1 MLKSTKKSKRSL
13 SNLNVKQTLDIR
25 KTEVLS
31 SMFDSYT
38 SKTQKSKKLH
48 EKAKSVLPA
57 GVSYAIRHFE
67 PYPFYTARAKGSK
80 LFDVD
85 GNEYVDF
92 WLGHT
97 ALILGH
103 SPPAVVEAVKKQLEN
118 GTHYGT
124 SHELEIKLA
133 KQIVKIVAS
142 AEMVR
147 FTNSGTEANM
157 YATRLARAY
166 TGRTKIAKFEG
177 GWHGGYDALHTSVK
191 SPFNIPESA
200 GLTAGALQ
208 DTIVLPFNDLEGV
221 SERLKNKEV
230 ASITIEPVLGAGG
243 GIPAEKEFLK
253 GLRELCNERG
263 ILLIFDEVITG
274 FRLAP
279 GGGQQYYGVTPDI
292 TVFGKILGGGFPI
305 GAFCGR
311 REVMERIDALVYR
324 RPYYSFHGGTFAAN
338 PISMTAG
345 LATLKVLEDGQLINE
360 LNNIGGK
367 IREKLNEIFEA
378 NEMKV
383 QVTGAGSLFN
393 THFTRGEV
401 KDARA
406 ASKADKKKQVDY
418 HLNLIA
424 NGVFLLPTHTG
435 ALSTVHS
442 ETDIEKLLLETEKYA
457 KQCERM

>member
-1 MLKSTKKSKRSL
+1 M
-13 SNLNVKQTLDIR
+13 
-25 KTEVLS
+25 EVLS
-31 SMFDSYT
+31 DMFDSYT
-38 SKTQKSKKLH
+38 SKTRKSKELH
-48 EKAKSVLPA
+48 ERAKTVLPA

-133 KQIVKIVAS
+133 EQIVKIVPS

-166 TGRTKIAKFEG
+166 TDRSKIAKFEG
-177 GWHGGYDALHTSVK
+177 GWHGGYDALHISVK
-191 SPFNIPESA
+191 YPFDVPESA
-200 GLTAGALQ
+200 GLTTGALQ

-221 SERLKNKEV
+221 KERLKNKEV

-243 GIPAEKEFLK
+243 GIPVEKEFLK

-311 REVMERIDALVYR
+311 RDIMERIDTLVYE
-324 RPYYSFHGGTFAAN
+324 RPHYSFHGGTFAAN

-345 LATLKVLEDGQLINE
+345 LATLKILEDGQLANK
-360 LNNIGGK
+360 LNNGGGK
-367 IREKLNEIFEA
+367 IREKLREIFEA
-378 NEMKV
+378 DDVDV

-393 THFTRGEV
+393 THFTKGEV

-406 ASKADKKKQVDY
+406 PSKTDKKKQVDY
-418 HLNLIA
+418 HLRLIA
-424 NGVFLLPTHTG
+424 NGVFFLPTHTG
-435 ALSTVHS
+435 ALSIAHS
-442 ETDIEKLLLETEKYA
+442 ETDIEKLFLETEKYA
-457 KQCERM
+457 KQCKAT

>member
-1 MLKSTKKSKRSL
+1 M
-13 SNLNVKQTLDIR
+13 
-25 KTEVLS
+25 EVLS
-31 SMFDSYT
+31 SMFDSYI
-38 SKTQKSKKLH
+38 SKTRKSKELY
-48 EKAKSVLPA
+48 ERAKSVLPA

-103 SPPAVVEAVKKQLEN
+103 SPPIVVEAVKKQLEN

-133 KQIVKIVAS
+133 EQIVKIVAS

-157 YATRLARAY
+157 YATRLTRAY

-191 SPFNIPESA
+191 YPFNIPESA
-200 GLTAGALQ
+200 GLTTGALQ
-208 DTIVLPFNDLEGV
+208 DTIVLPFNDLERV
-221 SERLKNKEV
+221 RETLKNKEV

-253 GLRELCNERG
+253 GLRELCDDKG

-279 GGGQQYYGVTPDI
+279 GGGQQYYGTTPDI

-305 GAFCGR
+305 GALCGR
-311 REVMERIDALVYR
+311 REIMERIDTLVYE
-324 RPYYSFHGGTFAAN
+324 RPHYSFHGGTFAAN

-360 LNNIGGK
+360 LNNVGGK
-367 IREKLNEIFEA
+367 IREKLKEIFEA
-378 NEMKV
+378 NEVEV

-393 THFTRGEV
+393 THFTKGEV
-401 KDARA
+401 KDVRA
-406 ASKADKKKQVDY
+406 ASKADRKKQVDY

-424 NGVFLLPTHTG
+424 NGVFVLPTHAG
-435 ALSTVHS
+435 ALSTAHS
-442 ETDIEKLLLETEKYA
+442 ETDIKKLLLETEKYA
-457 KQCERM
+457 RQCERM

>member
-1 MLKSTKKSKRSL
+1 M
-13 SNLNVKQTLDIR
+13 
-25 KTEVLS
+25 EVLS
-31 SMFDSYT
+31 DMFDSYT
-38 SKTQKSKKLH
+38 SKTRKSKELH
-48 EKAKSVLPA
+48 ERAKTVLPA

-133 KQIVKIVAS
+133 EQIVKIVPS

-166 TGRTKIAKFEG
+166 TDRSKIAKFEG
-177 GWHGGYDALHTSVK
+177 GWHGGYDALHISVK
-191 SPFNIPESA
+191 YPFDVPESA
-200 GLTAGALQ
+200 GLTTGALQ

-221 SERLKNKEV
+221 KERLKNKEV

-243 GIPAEKEFLK
+243 GIPVEKEFLK
-253 GLRELCNERG
+253 GLRELCNERD

-311 REVMERIDALVYR
+311 RDVMERIDTLVYE
-324 RPYYSFHGGTFAAN
+324 RPHYSFHGGTFAAN

-345 LATLKVLEDGQLINE
+345 LATLKILEEGQLANK
-360 LNNIGGK
+360 LNNGGGK
-367 IREKLNEIFEA
+367 IREKLRKIFEA
-378 NEMKV
+378 DDVDV

-393 THFTRGEV
+393 THFTKGEV

-406 ASKADKKKQVDY
+406 ASEADKKKQVDY
-418 HLNLIA
+418 HLSLIA
-424 NGVFLLPTHTG
+424 NGIFFLPTHTG
-435 ALSTVHS
+435 ALSTAHS
-442 ETDIEKLLLETEKYA
+442 ETDIEKLFLETEKYA
-457 KQCERM
+457 KQCKAT

>member
-1 MLKSTKKSKRSL
+1 MG
-13 SNLNVKQTLDIR
+13 
-25 KTEVLS
+25 VLS
-31 SMFDSYT
+31 DMFDSYT
-38 SKTQKSKKLH
+38 SKTRKSKELH
-48 EKAKSVLPA
+48 ERAKSVLPA

-103 SPPAVVEAVKKQLEN
+103 SPPAVVEAVNKQLEN

-124 SHELEIKLA
+124 SHELEIRLA
-133 KQIVKIVAS
+133 EQIVKIVPS

-166 TGRTKIAKFEG
+166 TDRSKIAKFEG
-177 GWHGGYDALHTSVK
+177 GWHGGYDALHISVK
-191 SPFNIPESA
+191 YPFDVPESA
-200 GLTAGALQ
+200 GLTTGALQ

-221 SERLKNKEV
+221 RERLKNKEV

-243 GIPAEKEFLK
+243 GIPAEKQFLK
-253 GLRELCNERG
+253 GLRELCNERD

-311 REVMERIDALVYR
+311 RDIMERIDTLVYE
-324 RPYYSFHGGTFAAN
+324 RPHYSFHGGTFAAN

-345 LATLKVLEDGQLINE
+345 LATLKILEDGQLANK
-360 LNNIGGK
+360 LNNGGGK
-367 IREKLNEIFEA
+367 IREKLREIFEA
-378 NEMKV
+378 DDVDV

-393 THFTRGEV
+393 THFTKGEV

-406 ASKADKKKQVDY
+406 ASEADKKKQVDY
-418 HLNLIA
+418 HLSLIA
-424 NGVFLLPTHTG
+424 NGIFFLPTHTG
-435 ALSTVHS
+435 ALSTAHS
-442 ETDIEKLLLETEKYA
+442 ETDIEKLFLETEKYA
-457 KQCERM
+457 KQCKAT

>member
-1 MLKSTKKSKRSL
+1 M
-13 SNLNVKQTLDIR
+13 
-25 KTEVLS
+25 EVLS

-38 SKTQKSKKLH
+38 SKTQKSKKLY

-103 SPPAVVEAVKKQLEN
+103 SPPIVVEAVKKQLEN

-133 KQIVKIVAS
+133 EQIEKIVPS

-166 TGRTKIAKFEG
+166 TGRSKIAKFEG

-191 SPFNIPESA
+191 YPFNIPESA

-311 REVMERIDALVYR
+311 REIMERIDTLVYR

-367 IREKLNEIFEA
+367 IREKLKEIFEA
-378 NEMKV
+378 TEVKV
-383 QVTGAGSLFN
+383 QVTGADSLFN
-393 THFTRGEV
+393 THFTKGEV

-442 ETDIEKLLLETEKYA
+442 GTDIEKLLLETEKYA